1 MEEAEQIRVKD
12 LFIEIYSLRYY
23 FIILLILII
32 SSALFYIYYSKPIYE
47 GSLNL
52 KKINIQQQEK
62 YRNFALISN
71 NSDRAEILEQE
82 EIVPISPDYL
92 QNLVIDE
99 ILDRKEVIDGL
110 REITKNGENDFRNED
125 ELENY
130 IKIRSN
136 NFQVFKGTEVKKSK
150 IENIDI
156 GDFTVTFSSEDTGE
170 IFQIIKYV
178 LIEANKNTKEFLTNK
193 FNNFYNSYNFVRR
206 NRLEDIDRLIQK
218 SLDDYNYQTEK
229 RIAYL
234 TEQAIL
240 AENLNIVD
248 NTFKVSDINDPAV
261 NAVDEE
267 LSLIFKQNLRPFYM
281 NGVKAIN
288 LEIELLQN
296 RKNIEPFVKNLYELR
311 NERDLLQKN
320 VFLKRLSKA
329 FEATPIVQNN
339 FQSLNYDLTK
349 IKFKQLNTSNIQV
362 IFYSVI
368 IFIFLSF
375 LILFVRIVN
384 NVIKS

>member
-1 MEEAEQIRVKD
+1 MDEKEQIGVKD
-12 LFIEIYSLRYY
+12 LFIEVYNLRYY
-23 FIILLILII
+23 FVILLLLII
-32 SSALFYIYYSKPIYE
+32 SSAFFYIFYSKPIYE

-62 YRNFALISN
+62 YTNFALVSN
-71 NSDRAEILEQE
+71 NSDRAEILEEE
-82 EIVPISPDYL
+82 EIIPIDPDYL

-99 ILDRKEVIDGL
+99 ILDREEVIDGL
-110 REITKNGENDFRNED
+110 REIIKNSENDFINED

-136 NFQVFKGTEVKKSK
+136 NFQIFKGTEVKKNK

-156 GDFTVTFSSEDTGE
+156 GDFTITFSSEDTGE

-178 LIEANKNTKEFLTNK
+178 LVEANKNTKEFLINK
-193 FNNFYNSYNFVRR
+193 FNNFYNSYNFVRL
-206 NRLEDIDRLIQK
+206 NRLEDIDRLIQT
-218 SLDDYNYQTEK
+218 SIQDYNYETEK

-234 TEQAIL
+234 MEQALL
-240 AENLNIVD
+240 AKNLNIVD

-261 NAVDEE
+261 EAVDDE
-267 LSLIFKQNLRPFYM
+267 LSLIFKENLRPFYM

-288 LEIELLQN
+288 QEIELLKN
-296 RKNIEPFVKNLYELR
+296 RENIEPFVTNLYELR
-311 NERDLLQKN
+311 KEKNLLQEN

-339 FQSLNYDLTK
+339 FQTLNYDLTK

-368 IFIFLSF
+368 LFIFLSF
-375 LILFVRIVN
+375 LILFIRILY

>member
-12 LFIEIYSLRYY
+12 LFIEIYNLRFY
-23 FIILLILII
+23 FIILLSLII
-32 SSALFYIYYSKPIYE
+32 SFVLFYIYYSKPIYE

-62 YRNFALISN
+62 YRNFLLVSN
-71 NSDRAEILEQE
+71 NSDRAEILEQV
-82 EIVPISPDYL
+82 EIMPISPDYL
-92 QNLVIDE
+92 QNFVIDE

-110 REITKNGENDFRNED
+110 REITKNDENDFRNED

-150 IENIDI
+150 RENIDI

-178 LIEANKNTKEFLTNK
+178 LVEANKNTKEFLTNK
-193 FNNFYNSYNFVRR
+193 FNNFYDSYNYIRL
-206 NRLEDIDRLIQK
+206 NRLEDIERLIQT
-218 SLDDYNYQTEK
+218 SIDDYNYETEK

-234 TEQAIL
+234 VEQAML

-261 NAVDEE
+261 EAVDEE
-267 LSLIFKQNLRPFYM
+267 LSLIFKSNLRPFYM

-288 LEIELLQN
+288 LEIELLKS
-296 RKNIEPFVKNLYELR
+296 RENIEPFVTNLYELR
-311 NERDLLQKN
+311 KEKNLLQEN
-320 VFLKRLSKA
+320 IFLNRLSKA
-329 FEATPIVQNN
+329 FEATPIVQDN
-339 FQSLNYDLTK
+339 FKTLNYDLSK

-375 LILFVRIVN
+375 LILFARIVN

>member
-1 MEEAEQIRVKD
+1 MDEKEQIGVKD
-12 LFIEIYSLRYY
+12 LFIEVYNLRYY
-23 FIILLILII
+23 FVILLLLII
-32 SSALFYIYYSKPIYE
+32 SSAFFYIFYSKPIYE

-62 YRNFALISN
+62 YTNFALVSN
-71 NSDRAEILEQE
+71 NSDRAEILEEE
-82 EIVPISPDYL
+82 EIIPIDPDYL

-99 ILDRKEVIDGL
+99 ILDREEVIDGL
-110 REITKNGENDFRNED
+110 REIIKNSENDFSNED

-136 NFQVFKGTEVKKSK
+136 NFQIFKGTEVKKNK

-156 GDFTVTFSSEDTGE
+156 GDFTITFSSEDTGE

-178 LIEANKNTKEFLTNK
+178 LVEANKNTKEFLINK
-193 FNNFYNSYNFVRR
+193 FNNFYNSYNFVRL
-206 NRLEDIDRLIQK
+206 NRLEDIDRLIQT
-218 SLDDYNYQTEK
+218 SIQDYNYETEK

-234 TEQAIL
+234 MEQALL
-240 AENLNIVD
+240 AKNLNIVD

-261 NAVDEE
+261 EAVDDE
-267 LSLIFKQNLRPFYM
+267 LSLIFKENLRPFYM

-288 LEIELLQN
+288 QEIELLKN
-296 RKNIEPFVKNLYELR
+296 RENIEPFVTNLYELR
-311 NERDLLQKN
+311 KEKNLLQEN

-339 FQSLNYDLTK
+339 FQTLNYDLTK

-368 IFIFLSF
+368 LFIFLSF
-375 LILFVRIVN
+375 LILFIRILY

>member
-1 MEEAEQIRVKD
+1 MDEKEQIGVKD
-12 LFIEIYSLRYY
+12 LFIEVYNLRYY
-23 FIILLILII
+23 FVILLLLII
-32 SSALFYIYYSKPIYE
+32 SSAFFYIFYSQPIYE

-62 YRNFALISN
+62 YTNFALVSN
-71 NSDRAEILEQE
+71 NSDRAEILEEE
-82 EIVPISPDYL
+82 EIIPIDPDYL

-99 ILDRKEVIDGL
+99 ILDREEVIDGL
-110 REITKNGENDFRNED
+110 REIIKNSENDFINED

-136 NFQVFKGTEVKKSK
+136 NFQIFKGTEVKKNK

-156 GDFTVTFSSEDTGE
+156 GDFTITFSSEDTGE

-178 LIEANKNTKEFLTNK
+178 LVEANKNTKEFLINK
-193 FNNFYNSYNFVRR
+193 FNNFYNSYNFVRL
-206 NRLEDIDRLIQK
+206 NRLEDIDRLIQT
-218 SLDDYNYQTEK
+218 SIQDYNYETEK

-234 TEQAIL
+234 MEQALL
-240 AENLNIVD
+240 AKNLNIVD

-261 NAVDEE
+261 EAVDDE
-267 LSLIFKQNLRPFYM
+267 LSLIFKENLRPFYM

-288 LEIELLQN
+288 QEIELLKN
-296 RKNIEPFVKNLYELR
+296 RENIEPFVTNLYELR
-311 NERDLLQKN
+311 KEKNLLQEN

-339 FQSLNYDLTK
+339 FQTLNYDLTK

-368 IFIFLSF
+368 LFIFLSF
-375 LILFVRIVN
+375 LILFIRILY